1 MTSGDDDVTD
11 RILEGTAYDRAAVTV
26 RRTFPLR
33 IVGKI
38 YVAVGIL
45 CVSGLLAPA
54 LYLSRDRIRTFEAT
68 ETLSGTLSLA
78 VVALALLGVVVTF
91 GAGLLLVRQLDAV
104 HRDSLSDSEARRLVR
119 TEDVLMWFVAQ
130 GGAFV
135 LIPVGLAV
143 IGLLSGG
150 TIETLYRYGV
160 TVYQPSETIGVDARP
175 VSALGVGLAV
185 VLYGLYADCCKSLPE

>member
-1 MTSGDDDVTD
+1 MTSGNDDVTD